1 MKETITGTVQGEY
14 ARRYP
19 SYMYRK
25 PVEEPL
31 APYEL
36 YADRVYWDREYPRW
50 KEAIGSNKIRFV
62 ELADYS
68 VPTRVNPLY
77 PNVIRVEIWA
87 QPNQYTKAKDAMLL
101 REFVIS
107 RELFLNTWKDWLLD
121 ELIREAFGPPR
132 TTVNNCN
139 NPPVTDA

>member
-31 APYEL
+31 APYEM

-50 KEAIGSNKIRFV
+50 TEGLPLAAIQCV

-68 VPTRVNPLY
+68 ITTDDHPFY
-77 PNVIRVEIWA
+77 PKAILRVEVWL
-87 QPNQYTKAKDAMLL
+87 QPNQYTAAKNAVLL
-101 REFVIS
+101 REFMIS
-107 RELFLNTWKDWLLD
+107 LELFLTKWEDVRD

>member
-36 YADRVYWDREYPRW
+36 YADRVYWDRAYPMW
-50 KEAIGSNKIRFV
+50 TEGLPLAAIQCV

-68 VPTRVNPLY
+68 ITIEW
-77 PNVIRVEIWA
+77 PNEVGRLWVEIRMV
-87 QPNQYTKAKDAMLL
+87 PNDELTDARTPMLV
-101 REFVIS
+101 RKGWVS
-107 RELFLNTWKDWLLD
+107 HELFLSASWESWLN
-121 ELIREAFGPPR
+121 EQIREAFGPPR